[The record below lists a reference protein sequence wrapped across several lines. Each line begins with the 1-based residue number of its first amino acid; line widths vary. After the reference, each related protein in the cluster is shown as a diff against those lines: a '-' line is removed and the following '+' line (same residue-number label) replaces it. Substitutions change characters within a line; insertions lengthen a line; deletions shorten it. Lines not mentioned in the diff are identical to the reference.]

1 MYLLQLATMF
11 QPMICNIIF
20 LFKDA
25 RAWFMSQ
32 PLLDPKTINISGA
45 LPVQWQGI
53 R

>member
-11 QPMICNIIF
+11 HPMISNIIF

-25 RAWFMSQ
+25 RAWFMCQ
-32 PLLDPKTINISGA
+32 PLLDPKAINISGA
-45 LPVQWQGI
+45 LAVRWQGI